1 MTPFTNQLS
10 TRRPAV
16 AVIDDEPGVR
26 KGLSRLLRAAE
37 FDPRSYASA
46 QEFFDSWELQPPDC
60 VVVDLQM
67 PGASGMEVQMRLKCA
82 GARFPVIVV
91 TAHDEPEA
99 HRRCLALG
107 AVAYLCKPLDGEEL
121 LEAIQAALSRRP
133 C

>member
-1 MTPFTNQLS
+1 MKHPS
-10 TRRPAV
+10 AKRPAI

-37 FDPRSYASA
+37 LEPQAYDSA
-46 QEFFDSWELQPPDC
+46 QAFLDRWEEQPPDC

-67 PGASGMEVQMRLKCA
+67 PGVSGLEMQTQLKRA
-82 GARFPVIVV
+82 GSQLPVIVV

-121 LEAIQAALSRRP
+121 LQVIWSALGRRTS
-133 C
+133 